1 MAKRLA
7 ITIAGAVSL
16 GSYEAGVL
24 YELMRAIRTYNEAA
38 RDDGKKIYV
47 DVITGASAGGMTA
60 AIVSQRLMYDG
71 ESLEGEFTNSL
82 YQAWVERISL
92 MELVKMRRSEKKW
105 HSLFSSDLVDSIGN
119 DMLVESLKKKGS
131 GPHAAVEQ
139 IHGVPQTI
147 RVGLALTNL
156 NGIDYMI
163 PILGSDEGGFNYTS
177 SVDQKLFE
185 VAADGQTNTALWEQM
200 CHSAVGSG
208 AFPAAFRPK
217 GIQQS
222 VDEYGDRLP
231 ADPHLWIQ
239 GKSFVD
245 WPGRSPT
252 EFAFSD
258 GGVLQNQPLGIAKN
272 LVDAAV
278 SEREEFLG
286 SAAHCDASDRLYVFV
301 TPHSV
306 KSSAQNL
313 QAQEITIWNELKQLV
328 NVYLRQAMFHDWIIA
343 EGVNQN
349 IKVLDT
355 RASQLADAIAQG
367 EVDFKSLGKA
377 SDDLNA
383 MLMPNREQARLSR
396 LREQYSVEY
405 QTVVDTAGL
414 EAAQAFVSALATL
427 EAAAFLEDRD
437 KMRIVAV
444 TANAQKEL
452 AGSGFAAFVGFFKK
466 SFRQHDYWVGRMKTR
481 AYLQR
486 SDVKGILEVTRW
498 PEEASWQTPLPNP
511 SGVTLPLSN
520 FQIAKAAFVPAIIMI
535 LLRPAV
541 FVVLLL
547 LTFALG
553 CGTWYLLL
561 YVFHL
566 LHR

>member
-1 MAKRLA
+1 MAKWLA

-38 RDDGKKIYV
+38 VGDDKKIYV

-105 HSLFSSDLVDSIGN
+105 HSLFSSDLVDSIGK
-119 DMLVESLKKKGS
+119 DMLVKSLKKKGS

-139 IHGVPQTI
+139 IHGVAQTI

-185 VAADGQTNTALWEQM
+185 VAADGQTNSTLWEQM
-200 CHSAVGSG
+200 CHTAVGSG

-217 GIQQS
+217 GIQRS
-222 VDEYGDRLP
+222 VDEFGDRLP

-245 WPGRSPT
+245 WPGQSPT

-278 SEREEFLG
+278 ADREGRLG

-313 QAQEITIWNELKQLV
+313 QAQKITIWNELKQLV

-349 IKVLDT
+349 INVLDT

-367 EVDFKSLGKA
+367 EVDFESLGKA
-377 SDDLNA
+377 SGDLNA
-383 MLMPNREQARLSR
+383 MLMPNREQTRLSR

-405 QTVVDTAGL
+405 QRVADTAGL
-414 EAAQAFVSALATL
+414 QAAQAFVSALATL
-427 EAAAFLEDRD
+427 EAAAFLENRD

-452 AGSGFAAFVGFFKK
+452 AGSGLAAFVGFFKK
-466 SFRQHDYWVGRMKTR
+466 SFRQHDYWVGRLKTR

-486 SDVKGILEVTRW
+486 SDVKRILEVTRW
-498 PEEASWQTPLPNP
+498 PEETSWETPLPNP
-511 SGVTLPLSN
+511 SGVMLPLSN
-520 FQIAKAAFVPAIIMI
+520 FQTAKAAFVPAIIMI

-541 FVVLLL
+541 FVLLLL

-561 YVFHL
+561 HVFHL